1 MRTMST
7 ETFPKNQIALPRRIE
22 ATVVVGAFL
31 AVLVVL
37 AMASSESVQPA
48 QAAAKT
54 PPSPAVGATQG
65 HPARGGTLRGYQILL

>member
-1 MRTMST
+1 MNT
-7 ETFPKNQIALPRRIE
+7 ETFPRNQVALPRWIE

-48 QAAAKT
+48 QAATKT
-54 PPSPAVGATQG
+54 SASPELRATQG
-65 HPARGGTLRGYQILL
+65 HPTRGGTLRGYQILL